1 METEVYAEIHS
12 KKKKTLSF
20 ALGHQAPT
28 MCMSWRGREAWR
40 QGRDT
45 DTGTQQPEVTSH
57 LARPSSW
64 HQRPGRCR
72 EPQMRVRAE
81 LRWRGRRAAGPRLDV
96 PPDRA
101 KRGQRSQLPCMKI
114 PPSLLIVQGHQ
125 MGDGSG

>member
-1 METEVYAEIHS
+1 METEVYTEIHS

-28 MCMSWRGREAWR
+28 MCISWRPGDKGMI
-40 QGRDT
+40 QT
-45 DTGTQQPEVTSH
+45 
-57 LARPSSW
+57 LAHNSRRSPRTW
-64 HQRPGRCR
+64 H
-72 EPQMRVRAE
+72 A
-81 LRWRGRRAAGPRLDV
+81 RAAGVRGPGGAVSRRCESGQSCGGEAGGPRGRV
-96 PPDRA
+96 WTHPTPDRA